1 MPALEKGDFAAAR
14 PPLERACDA
23 REPNGCY
30 LLGRTLLALDQYEK
44 AVRVLEP
51 LVSTDPSPGR
61 VADALGLCYEAL
73 RRTADAEAMYKK
85 AGAAAQHRY
94 GRFLIREGRAADAVK
109 ALAAVETPS
118 GRFELGR
125 ALYQLGRLAEA
136 ENALEAAGSL
146 PEAQALLAKVRR
158 RRAPGSP

>member
-14 PPLERACDA
+14 PSLERACDA

-44 AVRVLEP
+44 AARTLEP
-51 LVSTDPSPGR
+51 LLSTDSAPGR

-73 RRTADAEAMYKK
+73 RRTSEAEAMYKR
-85 AGAAAQHRY
+85 AGSAAMHHY
-94 GRFLIREGRAADAVK
+94 GRFLIREGRAAEAVK
-109 ALAAVETPS
+109 VLEVVKTPS

-125 ALYQLGRLAEA
+125 ALYQLGRFAEA
-136 ENALEAAGSL
+136 ETALEAAGSL

-158 RRAPGSP
+158 RRTPGSP